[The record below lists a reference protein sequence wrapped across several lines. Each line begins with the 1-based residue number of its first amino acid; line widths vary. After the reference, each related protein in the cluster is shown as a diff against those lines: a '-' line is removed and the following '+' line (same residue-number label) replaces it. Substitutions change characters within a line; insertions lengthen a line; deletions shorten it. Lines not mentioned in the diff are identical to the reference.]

1 MAPVSGVFGLL
12 TGLDR
17 SGGSGG
23 GPAGPGLAQAVSMW
37 LGAVLLAVLLS
48 ATDYSSARPSA
59 RQRRT
64 RRNQSTRHRQL
75 STEVPPSCSRGCDL
89 CSQYNG
95 CLKCLP
101 RLFILL
107 ERNDIREIGVCL
119 SSCPEGYFG
128 VRNPDMNKC
137 TRCRIENCEAC
148 FSKGFCTKC
157 KEGLYSHRGR
167 CYSSCPRGFSTAND
181 TMECTSTVQCELGEW
196 GPWGPCMKKNK
207 TCGFRKGTQAR
218 SREPA
223 QAPSPVTAPSPVAT
237 ATCPSETESRRCTV
251 RKVPCAGG
259 KEKGKKKGVRG
270 EESKNRESK
279 ESKGRSREAKDSRGG
294 GKRKKGHARATPGPP
309 LTPSGTN

>member
-1 MAPVSGVFGLL
+1 
-12 TGLDR
+12 
-17 SGGSGG
+17 
-23 GPAGPGLAQAVSMW
+23 MW
-37 LGAVLLAVLLS
+37 LGLAVLLLVFLS
-48 ATDYSSARPSA
+48 SMDYGHGTRGPKDTRS
-59 RQRRT
+59 RRI
-64 RRNQSTRHRQL
+64 

-137 TRCRIENCEAC
+137 TRCRIDNCEAC
-148 FSKGFCTKC
+148 FSKNFCTKC
-157 KEGLYSHRGR
+157 KEGLYSLRGR
-167 CYSSCPRGFSTAND
+167 CYSSCPKGFSTAND
-181 TMECTSTVQCELGEW
+181 TMECISTAQCELAEW

-207 TCGFRKGTQAR
+207 TCGFRKGAQLR
-218 SREPA
+218 SREPL
-223 QAPSPVTAPSPVAT
+223 QTPGPDTVPSLIAPTACAP
-237 ATCPSETESRRCTV
+237 ETESRRCTV

-259 KEKGKKKGVRG
+259 KEKGKNKSERR
-270 EESKNRESK
+270 EENKNRENRENRENGK
-279 ESKGRSREAKDSRGG
+279 NRNREAKDGRGG
-294 GKRKKGHARATPGPP
+294 GKRKKGQYRASTAPT